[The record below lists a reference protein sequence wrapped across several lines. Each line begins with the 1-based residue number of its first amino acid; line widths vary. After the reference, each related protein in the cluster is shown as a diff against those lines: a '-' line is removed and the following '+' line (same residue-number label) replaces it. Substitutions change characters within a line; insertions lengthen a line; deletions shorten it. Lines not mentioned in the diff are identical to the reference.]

1 MNNPISA
8 YLKLLQT
15 GELYSRAE
23 AADSILKNCALCPRE
38 CGVDRTKD
46 ELGFCR
52 SGYLPIVASYCVHHG
67 EEPVLSGTKG
77 SGTIF
82 FGNCNL
88 RCVFCQN
95 HQISQPAQSLKKNEV
110 SFERL
115 ADIMLELQAKGC
127 HNINFV
133 SPSHFIAQIVKAI
146 AIASSKGLRIPLA
159 YNTNAYDSMQALRL
173 LDGIID
179 IYLPDIKY
187 SDDNEAK
194 EYSKAKDYVKHSR
207 QAIIEMKRQVG
218 SLGINRSGSC
228 LVVDNGIAIKGLIIR
243 HLVLPNDIAGSKESL
258 KFIHDEIG
266 KETFISVM
274 SQYFPTNRAGEFPL
288 LSRPIRPREYEKA
301 LGLLDELGLENGW
314 VQEYDSKDCCC
325 PDFEKEQ
332 PFAD

>member
-1 MNNPISA
+1 MNNNTPRYIR
-8 YLKLLQT
+8 LLQT
-15 GELYSRAE
+15 GELHSRAE
-23 AADSILKNCALCPRE
+23 VAVSLLKNCTLCPHE
-38 CGVDRTKD
+38 CGVDRTKGK
-46 ELGFCR
+46 LGFCS

-88 RCVFCQN
+88 KCVFCQN

-110 SFERL
+110 SFDRL

-133 SPSHFIAQIVKAI
+133 SPTHFSAQIIKAI
-146 AIASSKGLRIPLA
+146 AIAASKGLKIPLV

-194 EYSKAKDYVKHSR
+194 ECSKAKGYVKHSR
-207 QAIIEMKRQVG
+207 EAIIEMKRQVG
-218 SLGINRSGSC
+218 SFI
-228 LVVDNGIAIKGLIIR
+228 VDDGIAVRGLIIR
-243 HLVLPNDIAGSKESL
+243 HLVLPNDIAGSGDSL
-258 KFIHDEIG
+258 RFIKDEIG

-274 SQYFPTNRAGEFPL
+274 SQYFPTNMAGEFPL
-288 LSRPIRPREYEKA
+288 LSRPIKQREYEKV

-314 VQEYDSKDCCC
+314 VQEYYSKDYYC

>member
-8 YLKLLQT
+8 YLRLLQT
-15 GELYSRAE
+15 GELHSRAE
-23 AADSILKNCALCPRE
+23 AADKLLKNCALCPRE

-52 SGYLPIVASYCVHHG
+52 SGYLPIVASCCVHHG
-67 EEPVLSGTKG
+67 EEPVISGNRG

-133 SPSHFIAQIVKAI
+133 SPTHFVAQIIKAI
-146 AIASSKGLRIPLA
+146 AIAALKGLKIPLV
-159 YNTNAYDSMQALRL
+159 YNTNAYDSLQALRL

-194 EYSKAKDYVKHSR
+194 EYSKAKDY
-207 QAIIEMKRQVG
+207 
-218 SLGINRSGSC
+218 
-228 LVVDNGIAIKGLIIR
+228 
-243 HLVLPNDIAGSKESL
+243 
-258 KFIHDEIG
+258 
-266 KETFISVM
+266 
-274 SQYFPTNRAGEFPL
+274 
-288 LSRPIRPREYEKA
+288 
-301 LGLLDELGLENGW
+301 
-314 VQEYDSKDCCC
+314 
-325 PDFEKEQ
+325 
-332 PFAD
+332 

>member
-1 MNNPISA
+1 MNNYTPKYIS
-8 YLKLLQT
+8 LLEI
-15 GELYSRAE
+15 GELHSRAE
-23 AADSILKNCALCPRE
+23 AADRLLKNCTLCPRE
-38 CGVDRTKD
+38 CGVDRTRD

-67 EEPVLSGTKG
+67 EEPVISGNRG

-95 HQISQPAQSLKKNEV
+95 HQISQPAQSLKKNEI
-110 SFERL
+110 SFDRL

-133 SPSHFIAQIVKAI
+133 SPTHFSAQIIKSI
-146 AIASSKGLRIPLA
+146 AIAASKGLRIPLV
-159 YNTNAYDSMQALRL
+159 YNTNAYDSLQALRL
-173 LDGIID
+173 LYGIID

-194 EYSKAKDYVKHSR
+194 EYSKAKEYVKHSR
-207 QAIIEMKRQVG
+207 LSIAEMKQQVG
-218 SLGINRSGSC
+218 SLI
-228 LVVDNGIAIKGLIIR
+228 VDNGIAVKGLIIR
-243 HLVLPNDIAGSKESL
+243 HLVLPNEIAGSKDSL
-258 KFIHDEIG
+258 RFIKDEIG

-274 SQYFPTNRAGEFPL
+274 SQYFPTNRSAEFPL
-288 LSRPIRPREYEKA
+288 LSRPIGQREYEKV
-301 LGLLDELGLENGW
+301 LELLDELSLENGW
-314 VQEYDSKDCCC
+314 VQEYDSKDYYC

-332 PFAD
+332 PFVD

>member
-8 YLKLLQT
+8 YLRLLQT
-15 GELYSRAE
+15 GKLHSRAE
-23 AADSILKNCALCPRE
+23 AADSLLNNCTLCPRE
-38 CGVDRTKD
+38 CGVDRAKD
-46 ELGFCR
+46 ELGFCG

-67 EEPVLSGTKG
+67 EEPVISGNRG

-88 RCVFCQN
+88 KCVFCQN
-95 HQISQPAQSLKKNEV
+95 HQISQPAQSLKKNGV

-133 SPSHFIAQIVKAI
+133 SPTHFSAQIIKAI
-146 AIASSKGLRIPLA
+146 AIAASKGLRIPLV
-159 YNTNAYDSMQALRL
+159 YNTNTYDSLQALRL

-194 EYSKAKDYVKHSR
+194 EYSKAKDYVRHSK
-207 QAIIEMKRQVG
+207 QAIMEMKRQVG
-218 SLGINRSGSC
+218 N
-228 LVVDNGIAIKGLIIR
+228 LVLDNNGIAVRGIIIR
-243 HLVLPNDIAGSKESL
+243 HLVLPNDIAGSEDSL
-258 KFIHDEIG
+258 RFISEKIG
-266 KETFISVM
+266 KKTFISVM
-274 SQYFPTNRAGEFPL
+274 SQYFPTNKAGQLPL
-288 LSRPIRPREYEKA
+288 LSRPIRPREYEKV
-301 LGLLDELGLENGW
+301 LELLDELGLENGW
-314 VQEYDSKDCCC
+314 VQEYDSKDCYC

-332 PFAD
+332 PFVERVLPAE

>member
-1 MNNPISA
+1 MYDFPNYIR
-8 YLKLLQT
+8 LLQT
-15 GELYSRAE
+15 GELHSRAE
-23 AADSILKNCALCPRE
+23 AADSLLNNCTLCPRE
-38 CGVDRTKD
+38 CGVDRAKD
-46 ELGFCR
+46 ELGFCK

-88 RCVFCQN
+88 KCVFCQN

-127 HNINFV
+127 LNINFV
-133 SPSHFIAQIVKAI
+133 SPTHFSAQIIKAI
-146 AIASSKGLRIPLA
+146 AIAASKGLRIPLV
-159 YNTNAYDSMQALRL
+159 YNTNAYDSLQALRF

-194 EYSKAKDYVKHSR
+194 EYSNAKEYVKYSR
-207 QAIIEMKRQVG
+207 LSIAEMKRQVG
-218 SLGINRSGSC
+218 SLN
-228 LVVDNGIAIKGLIIR
+228 VDNGIAVKGLIIR

-258 KFIHDEIG
+258 RFIKDEIG
-266 KETFISVM
+266 RETFISVM
-274 SQYFPTNRAGEFPL
+274 SQYFPTNRSAEFPL
-288 LSRPIRPREYEKA
+288 LSRPIRPGEYEKV
-301 LGLLDELGLENGW
+301 LELLDELGLENGW
-314 VQEYDSKDCCC
+314 VQEYSSKDYYC
-325 PDFEKEQ
+325 PDFEKEA
-332 PFAD
+332 PFVD

>member
-1 MNNPISA
+1 MNNHIPGYIR
-8 YLKLLQT
+8 LLQT

-46 ELGFCR
+46 ELGFCS

-88 RCVFCQN
+88 KCVFCQN

-110 SFERL
+110 SFDRL
-115 ADIMLELQAKGC
+115 ADIILELQDRGC

-133 SPSHFIAQIVKAI
+133 SPTHFSAQIIRAI
-146 AIASSKGLRIPLA
+146 AIAASKGLKIPLV
-159 YNTNAYDSMQALRL
+159 YNTNAYDSLQALRL

-187 SDDNEAK
+187 SDDNEAR

-207 QAIIEMKRQVG
+207 LSITEMKRQVG
-218 SLGINRSGSC
+218 SLI
-228 LVVDNGIAIKGLIIR
+228 VDDGIAVRGLIIR

-258 KFIHDEIG
+258 RFISDEIG

-274 SQYFPTNRAGEFPL
+274 SQYFPANRAGDFPL
-288 LSRPIRPREYEKA
+288 LSRPIRPREYEKV
-301 LGLLDELGLENGW
+301 LGLLDEFGLENGW
-314 VQEYDSKDCCC
+314 VQEYSSKDYYC
-325 PDFEKEQ
+325 PDFEKEM

>member
-1 MNNPISA
+1 MNNNIPGYIR
-8 YLKLLQT
+8 LLQT
-15 GELYSRAE
+15 GELHTRAE
-23 AADSILKNCALCPRE
+23 EVAESLLKNCTLCPRE

-46 ELGFCR
+46 ELGFCG
-52 SGYLPIVASYCVHHG
+52 SDYLPIVASYCVHHG

-88 RCVFCQN
+88 KCVFCQN

-110 SFERL
+110 SFDRL

-133 SPSHFIAQIVKAI
+133 SPTHFSAQIIKAVAI
-146 AIASSKGLRIPLA
+146 AASKGLKIPLV
-159 YNTNAYDSMQALRL
+159 YNTNAYDSLQALRL

-194 EYSKAKDYVKHSR
+194 EYSNAKGYARNSR
-207 QAIIEMKRQVG
+207 QAITEMKRQVG
-218 SLGINRSGSC
+218 NLI
-228 LVVDNGIAIKGLIIR
+228 VDDSIAVRGLIIR
-243 HLVLPNDIAGSKESL
+243 HLVLPNDIAGSEESL
-258 KFIHDEIG
+258 RFISDEIG

-274 SQYFPTNRAGEFPL
+274 SQYFPANRAGDFPL
-288 LSRPIRPREYEKA
+288 LSRPIRQREYEKV

-314 VQEYDSKDCCC
+314 VQEYSSKDYYC
-325 PDFEKEQ
+325 PDFEKEM

>member
-1 MNNPISA
+1 MSKSMHDFSNYI
-8 YLKLLQT
+8 KLLQT
-15 GELYSRAE
+15 GELCRRAE
-23 AADSILKNCALCPRE
+23 AADNLLKDCALCPRE

-46 ELGFCR
+46 ELGFCG
-52 SGYLPIVASYCVHHG
+52 SGYLPIVASCCVHHG
-67 EEPVLSGTKG
+67 EEPVLSGAKG

-95 HQISQPAQSLKKNEV
+95 HQISQPVQSLKKNEV

-127 HNINFV
+127 HNINLV
-133 SPSHFIAQIVKAI
+133 SPTHFFAQIIKAI
-146 AIASSKGLRIPLA
+146 AIAASKGLKIPLV
-159 YNTNAYDSMQALRL
+159 YNTNAYDSLQALRL

-194 EYSKAKDYVKHSR
+194 EYSKAKEYVKHSR
-207 QAIIEMKRQVG
+207 QAITEMKRQVG
-218 SLGINRSGSC
+218 SL
-228 LVVDNGIAIKGLIIR
+228 VVDDGIAVSGLIIR
-243 HLVLPNDIAGSKESL
+243 HLVLPNEIAGSGDSL
-258 KFIHDEIG
+258 RFIKDEIG

-274 SQYFPTNRAGEFPL
+274 SQYFPTNRAGQFPL
-288 LSRPIRPREYEKA
+288 LSRPIRPSEYEKV
-301 LGLLDELGLENGW
+301 LELLDELGLDNGW
-314 VQEYDSKDCCC
+314 VQECSSKDYYC

-332 PFAD
+332 PFAEKGFPTK

>member
-1 MNNPISA
+1 MYDFPNYIR
-8 YLKLLQT
+8 LFQT
-15 GELYSRAE
+15 GELHSRAE
-23 AADSILKNCALCPRE
+23 EAERLLKNCAQCPRE
-38 CGVDRTKD
+38 CGVDRTRD

-88 RCVFCQN
+88 KCVFCQN
-95 HQISQPAQSLKKNEV
+95 HQISQPAQSLKKNEK

-115 ADIMLELQAKGC
+115 ADIMLELQNKGC

-133 SPSHFIAQIVKAI
+133 SPTHFSAQIIKAI
-146 AIASSKGLRIPLA
+146 AIAGSKGLRIPLV
-159 YNTNAYDSMQALRL
+159 YNTNAYDSLQALRL

-194 EYSKAKDYVKHSR
+194 EYSKAKDYVRHSK
-207 QAIIEMKRQVG
+207 QAIMEMKRQVG
-218 SLGINRSGSC
+218 N
-228 LVVDNGIAIKGLIIR
+228 LVLDNNGIAVRGIIIR
-243 HLVLPNDIAGSKESL
+243 HLVLPNEIAGSEESL
-258 KFIHDEIG
+258 RFIKDEIG

-274 SQYFPTNRAGEFPL
+274 SQYFPTNRSAEFPL
-288 LSRPIRPREYEKA
+288 LSRPIRQREYEKV
-301 LGLLDELGLENGW
+301 LELLDELGLENGW
-314 VQEYDSKDCCC
+314 VQEYDSKDYYC
-325 PDFEKEQ
+325 PDFEKEM

>member
-1 MNNPISA
+1 MYDLPNYIR
-8 YLKLLQT
+8 LLQT
-15 GELYSRAE
+15 GELHSRAE
-23 AADSILKNCALCPRE
+23 TADKLLKNCDLCPRE

-46 ELGFCR
+46 ELGFCK
-52 SGYLPIVASYCVHHG
+52 SGCLPIVASYCVHHG

-88 RCVFCQN
+88 KCVFCQN
-95 HQISQPAQSLKKNEV
+95 HQISRPAQSLKRNEV

-133 SPSHFIAQIVKAI
+133 SPTHFSAQIIKSI
-146 AIASSKGLRIPLA
+146 AIAASKGLKIPLV
-159 YNTNAYDSMQALRL
+159 YNTNAYDSLQALRL

-194 EYSKAKDYVKHSR
+194 EYSNAKEYVKHSR
-207 QAIIEMKRQVG
+207 LSIAEMKQQVG
-218 SLGINRSGSC
+218 N
-228 LVVDNGIAIKGLIIR
+228 VFVNDGIAVKGLIIR
-243 HLVLPNDIAGSKESL
+243 HLVLPNEIAGSGVSL
-258 KFIHDEIG
+258 RFIKDEIG
-266 KETFISVM
+266 RETFISVM
-274 SQYFPTNRAGEFPL
+274 SQYFPTNRSAEFPL
-288 LSRPIRPREYEKA
+288 LSRPIRQGEYEKV
-301 LGLLDELGLENGW
+301 LELLDELGLENGW
-314 VQEYDSKDCCC
+314 VQEYDSKDYYC

-332 PFAD
+332 PFVERGLPAE

>member
-1 MNNPISA
+1 MYNYIPH
-8 YLKLLQT
+8 YLRLFQT
-15 GELYSRAE
+15 GELHTRAE
-23 AADSILKNCALCPRE
+23 EADRLLKNCALCPRE

-46 ELGFCR
+46 EFGFCG

-95 HQISQPAQSLKKNEV
+95 HQISQPIQSLKKNEN

-133 SPSHFIAQIVKAI
+133 SPSHFVAQIIKAI
-146 AIASSKGLRIPLA
+146 AIAALNGLKIPLV
-159 YNTNAYDSMQALRL
+159 YNTNAYDSLQALRL

-187 SDDNEAK
+187 SDDNEAR
-194 EYSKAKDYVKHSR
+194 EYSKAKDYVRNSR
-207 QAIIEMKRQVG
+207 QAIMEMKRQVG
-218 SLGINRSGSC
+218 N
-228 LVVDNGIAIKGLIIR
+228 LVVDDGIAVRGLIIR

-258 KFIHDEIG
+258 RFISDEIG
-266 KETFISVM
+266 KKTFISVM
-274 SQYFPTNRAGEFPL
+274 SQYFPTNRAGGFPL
-288 LSRPIRPREYEKA
+288 LSMPIRPREYEKA
-301 LGLLDELGLENGW
+301 LDLLDELGLDNGW
-314 VQEYDSKDCCC
+314 VQEYSSKDCYC

-332 PFAD
+332 PFTPLEINL